1 MAKRYSK
8 RASKKRAYK
17 KRSTIRKLKTTL
29 RRKMQRGGMVSILT
43 MKLIILVLGL
53 VISSNP
59 TLLSIFTFFVERN
72 ESKTVPLP
80 LSNNSSYTQAG
91 GSNPSLLNALNNINQ
106 TFNNGNGP
114 TDPNVKQ
121 QYSDCMDK
129 LRKDI
134 TEGKFDKTTTDAPS
148 VEPLTPDSITGL
160 LENAPAETQ
169 AEVSPE
175 TEATPIVER
184 VKKIVVTK
192 IEYLKGQ
199 LKKMLDKP
207 IAAFKTRYGLAEED
221 VKCLKQVIG
230 IIVDDILSK
239 KDVLFDEM
247 KKNPRFQSILESSN
261 KVSELAAA
269 GREKASDLAAAGRE
283 KVSDLAAAGREKA
296 SDLAAAGREKAS
308 GFAARGKTLFSGFGR
323 SSTPI
328 KQEATV
334 ITNS

>member
-17 KRSTIRKLKTTL
+17 KRRTIRKLKMTL
-29 RRKMQRGGMVSILT
+29 RRKIQRGGMMSIIT
-43 MKLIILVLGL
+43 MKLIIIVLGL

-72 ESKTVPLP
+72 KSNTVPLP
-80 LSNNSSYTQAG
+80 LLTANNSSYTQAG

-160 LENAPAETQ
+160 LENAPAATEP
-169 AEVSPE
+169 EVSLE
-175 TEATPIVER
+175 NEATPFVDR
-184 VKKIVVTK
+184 VKKIVGTK
-192 IEYLKGQ
+192 IDYLKEQ
-199 LKKMLDKP
+199 LKRMLDKP
-207 IAAFKTRYGLAEED
+207 IAAFKTRYGLVEED

-247 KKNPRFQSILESSN
+247 KKNPGFQSILESSN
-261 KVSELAAA
+261 KVSELVAA
-269 GREKASDLAAAGRE
+269 GRDNASG
-283 KVSDLAAAGREKA
+283 LAAAGREKA
-296 SDLAAAGREKAS
+296 YELADK
-308 GFAARGKTLFSGFGR
+308 GKTFFSRFGR
-323 SSTPI
+323 PTPI
-328 KQEATV
+328 KQEAIV